1 MALESP
7 QQVRYQD
14 DAAQASTP
22 SPIHGVSVNRT
33 NEAEKVDRADL
44 AWYVLALQR
53 HWIAAVVGAALG
65 AALFFV
71 LVSGRPLRYEGVTT
85 LLVVPPS
92 QTSVPQMNPA
102 TFRAIVENVTLASE
116 VIDELKLK
124 DPPHAITPQS
134 FVERSLSVQEVRG
147 TNVVRIAVQLDD
159 PQLAAKASQRLAQ
172 KAVLLTRQI
181 TTQEG
186 DTIQEQLK
194 IHVDDANARLQQG
207 EQALL
212 QFQRGA
218 QVELVKEDTTAM
230 LKERGALL
238 RLLVDIESERAR
250 LAAAEREIKRQQPLL
265 SAPRVPAAEEALAPQ
280 TTPEGEVDSRRLN
293 LTNPFVNPVYQTL
306 DYQISMSRTRIASLE
321 RERDELVNVKKIGG
335 AELGRLSELYR
346 RQIEQARL
354 EADLELARTVHK
366 DLALRYAQSRTRA
379 LGSVA
384 QLQIVDLAQP
394 PERPLPRKR
403 LQNMVFGAAAGFV
416 VSVALILLWDSR
428 GRRTLRGG

>member
-1 MALESP
+1 MALDSP
-7 QQVRYQD
+7 PQIRYQD
-14 DAAQASTP
+14 DADRELTV
-22 SPIHGVSVNRT
+22 SPVHGVRVTRAP
-33 NEAEKVDRADL
+33 EPPVDGADL
-44 AWYVLALQR
+44 AWYVRALQR
-53 HWIAAVVGAALG
+53 HWIMAVVGALLG

-71 LVSGRPLRYEGVTT
+71 LASSRALRYEGVTT

-92 QTSVPQMNPA
+92 QAGAPQMNPA
-102 TFRAIVENVTLASE
+102 TFRAIVLNATLAAE

-124 DPPHAITPQS
+124 DTRDAITPQS
-134 FVERSLSVQEVRG
+134 FVERSLSVEEVRG
-147 TNVVRIAVQLDD
+147 TNVVRVAVQLSD
-159 PQLAAKASQRLAQ
+159 PTLAAKASQRLAQ
-172 KAVLLTRQI
+172 KAVLLTQQI
-181 TTQEG
+181 TAQEG
-186 DTIQEQLK
+186 DTIQDQLK
-194 IHVDDANARLQQG
+194 VHVDEANGRLQQS

-212 QFQRGA
+212 KFQREA

-250 LAAAEREIKRQQPLL
+250 LASAEREIKRQQPLL
-265 SAPRVPAAEEALAPQ
+265 QAPRLPASENALTPKD
-280 TTPEGEVDSRRLN
+280 TPEGEADPRRLD

-306 DYQISMSRTRIASLE
+306 DYQVAMSRTRIASLE

-335 AELGRLSELYR
+335 SELGRLSELYR

-354 EADLELARTVHK
+354 EADLDLARTVHK

-394 PERPLPRKR
+394 PDRPLPRKR

-416 VSVALILLWDSR
+416 VAVVLILVWDGRSR
-428 GRRTLRGG
+428 RSAREA